1 MIRLVSDLH
10 IDVNRDGNFGF
21 RNKQQDALF
30 IAGDIAG
37 SYQKEIKFLN
47 GARTAGIF
55 DRRGRNPAADGEV
68 FSQKCKEQ
76 AMKQYLKGMGRK

>member
-37 SYQKEIKFLN
+37 SYEKEIKWLL
-47 GARTAGIF
+47 II
-55 DRRGRNPAADGEV
+55 
-68 FSQKCKEQ
+68 
-76 AMKQYLKGMGRK
+76 L